1 MYLTIYVWSG
11 LITLAEQNVYFSKV
25 DQHMKYVRKNYWLKQ
40 GKLLF
45 ASNLFI
51 VWKRGHNN
59 ATIRLKGARWNI

>member
-11 LITLAEQNVYFSKV
+11 LITLAAEQNVYFSKV
-25 DQHMKYVRKNYWLKQ
+25 DQHMEYVRKNYWLKQ

-59 ATIRLKGARWNI
+59 AWRQTEP

>member
-11 LITLAEQNVYFSKV
+11 LITLAAEQNVYFSKV
-25 DQHMKYVRKNYWLKQ
+25 DQHMEYVRKNYWL
-40 GKLLF
+40 KLLF

-59 ATIRLKGARWNI
+59 ARRQTEP